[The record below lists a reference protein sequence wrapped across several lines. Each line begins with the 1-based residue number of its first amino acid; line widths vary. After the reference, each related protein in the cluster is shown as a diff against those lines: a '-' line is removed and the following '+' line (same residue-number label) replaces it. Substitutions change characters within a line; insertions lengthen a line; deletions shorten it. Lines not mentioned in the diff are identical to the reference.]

1 MFDSAKLKL
10 YYDFLLNTMKDE
22 GEIPELQAVVGQVV
36 EQFIKPLKLK
46 KTAKILDVG
55 CGVGYFMD
63 EMKSLGYKDLTG
75 VSWTASDIEACEKKK
90 YKIIKGDINFI
101 KDDDD
106 KYDLIFC
113 RHSLEH
119 SVFPMIALMEYN
131 RLLKK
136 GGLLYVEMP
145 APMNARQYENWDTH
159 YSVMNEV
166 MLQSLIMR
174 AGFDI
179 EWYRNASVPI
189 THNETGKVTQD
200 TYNCVLA
207 KKKATL
213 AVK

>member
-1 MFDSAKLKL
+1 MFDAAKLKL

-22 GEIPELQAVVGQVV
+22 GEVPELQMVVGQVV

-63 EMKSLGYKDLTG
+63 EMKSMGYKDLTG
-75 VSWTASDIEACEKKK
+75 VTWTAGDIEACGKKK
-90 YKIIKGDINFI
+90 HNIIKGDINFI

-174 AGFDI
+174 AGFDV

-189 THNETGKVTQD
+189 THNETGRVTQD

>member
-1 MFDSAKLKL
+1 MFDAAKLKL

-63 EMKSLGYKDLTG
+63 EMKSMGYKDLTG
-75 VSWTASDIEACEKKK
+75 VSWTEGDIEACKKK
-90 YKIIKGDINFI
+90 KHNIIRGDINFI
-101 KDDDD
+101 KDDDN

-189 THNETGKVTQD
+189 THNETGRTTQD